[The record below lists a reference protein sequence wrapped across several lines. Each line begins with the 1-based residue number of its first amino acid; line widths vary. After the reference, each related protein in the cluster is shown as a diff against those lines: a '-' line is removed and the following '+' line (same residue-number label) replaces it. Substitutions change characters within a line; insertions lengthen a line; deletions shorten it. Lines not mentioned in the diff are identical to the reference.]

1 MAWLVR
7 NTDDIQ
13 KFFTSENGFKAE
25 QSDEP
30 VKEQKEALLQNEVTK
45 QAEDGTAQATVKHQ
59 QVEGTTEETEQQS
72 TDNHAT
78 TDAELGK
85 DEKFEADDGQEP
97 DKVENFEADGSQELP
112 TNEESKQPSDEV
124 PQQEVDDGSTITCR
138 IEVPN
143 AKVGVLIG
151 KAGDAISIIKGEKL
165 VNAVIVEADAGGS
178 PSLVARG
185 LATTQAAGDA
195 DHIEIQVP
203 NEKVGLIIGKGG
215 ETIRGVQTRSGAHI
229 QAKNERGGDIVDDLF
244 VQQRYGCTHVRCMPF
259 LVRLLGEEKNI
270 FIHLFVT
277 DMFGVKLY
285 IDGLTDMFGGF
296 SNWMCQV
303 LEKADSKQEIFP
315 SLCSPTLLFLFRMLL
330 I

>member
-1 MAWLVR
+1 MEPGAKRPRLVHEK
-7 NTDDIQ
+7 TDGLA
-13 KFFTSENGFKAE
+13 SENGFKAE

-85 DEKFEADDGQEP
+85 DEKFEAVGGQEP

-138 IEVPN
+138 FEVPN

-151 KAGDAISIIKGEKL
+151 KAGDAIRYLQYKPLEIIGTLNSIIKGEKL
-165 VNAVIVEADAGGS
+165 VDAVIVEADAGGS

-215 ETIRGVQTRSGAHI
+215 ETIRGVQTRSGARI
-229 QAKNERGGDIVDDLF
+229 QVVDI
-244 VQQRYGCTHVRCMPF
+244 CWCAICHHV
-259 LVRLLGEEKNI
+259 
-270 FIHLFVT
+270 
-277 DMFGVKLY
+277 
-285 IDGLTDMFGGF
+285 
-296 SNWMCQV
+296 S
-303 LEKADSKQEIFP
+303 
-315 SLCSPTLLFLFRMLL
+315 
-330 I
+330 